1 MSSVTSS
8 VTPTTPV
15 ESVRGFYAVY
25 EWSVWDKS
33 TYGPSLVLSL
43 GAFFAVAV
51 VVRAT
56 LPQRASAGKE
66 GA

>member
-33 TYGPSLVLSL
+33 IYPISLDSSL
-43 GAFFAVAV
+43 LLMEALQW
-51 VVRAT
+51 T
-56 LPQRASAGKE
+56 E
-66 GA
+66 